1 MKLGLH
7 ALALIL
13 GLGLVAPAIA
23 QEDTKKEEPAKEAAT
38 APAAAAEATP
48 AKEETAKP
56 AAAAAAPAA
65 APAKELSSCAKTFV
79 PLSDSYKAA
88 YDDMQKWIS
97 QIDTQTAAA
106 ADKVAKLQTQFEQN
120 QAGITQA
127 KLANDS
133 AKAKDLDKASK
144 KIWDDLTTA
153 KKDLSGICG
162 KFAKDAQDKVKQYT
176 DASNKALDTLKAQT
190 K

>member
-13 GLGLVAPAIA
+13 GLGLVAPALA
-23 QEDTKKEEPAKEAAT
+23 QEDSKKEEPAKEAA
-38 APAAAAEATP
+38 AAPAAEAVPAAAAEATP
-48 AKEETAKP
+48 AKEEP
-56 AAAAAAPAA
+56 AAPAA
-65 APAKELSSCAKTFV
+65 APPKELSSCAKTFV
-79 PLSDSYKAA
+79 PLSDSYKNA
-88 YDDMQKWIS
+88 YEDMQKWIN

-176 DASNKALDTLKAQT
+176 DATNKALDTLKAQT